1 MLKKLVAL
9 CVCFCLSISG
19 ASSLSFALTQTATP
33 TPATTLSPLVPET
46 TSSVGT
52 STSPEATTTPIT
64 TSAEATIAQSAIAP
78 TPVDSTLKGVWVST
92 VYNLDYPSKGTVD
105 SATLKKEADA
115 ILNHVQAMG
124 MNAVFL
130 QIRPTGD
137 ALYKS
142 DVYPWSKYLTGK
154 QGVAPQ
160 NDFDPLAYWVESAH
174 MRGLTLHAWLNPY
187 RVTNDAVKAT
197 EDPFKALSDKN
208 PAKLNPSLVVR
219 YTDGKLF
226 YNPGLPQVRE
236 MIVKEVVSIISRYQV
251 DGIHFDDYFYPGA
264 DFKDGE
270 AYKLYG
276 AGMSLD
282 DWRRDNN
289 NQLIRSVYQAIKT
302 TKPNVQFGVSP
313 AGIWANKKNQPEGSE
328 TTGNESYYS
337 HYADT
342 RRWVKEGVLDYIMP
356 QIYWHIGFAV
366 ADYSKLLNWWQ
377 NVTSGTNVK
386 LYIGL
391 AAYRSGDKVATSPWS
406 GDDEIIRQ
414 LNLNRV
420 STGVSG
426 SVFFRYKFFVTRPSL
441 DQAVRTFYGNL
452 STNGTKVPLI
462 QGPIGISNPARD
474 FTTNYQNYYV
484 SGVSDANFPLY
495 LNGVIVTNRSPRGYF
510 GVFVPLKIGTNRLVF
525 TQGAKSITRVIT
537 RGGTSTSA
545 SISTSGGTT
554 TKPGTATPAK
564 PALEIV
570 IVKTSTFP
578 QSPEFWL
585 PGETV
590 TLSCVA
596 PVGAAVTATVGGQAV
611 NLVPKTKGPATSK
624 IVHTT
629 YSAAFKM
636 PLLPLGIKSN
646 NLGAPIYTM
655 VYNGNYLTQNAP
667 GTLEVVSKES
677 PYTAEVVS
685 EDIDTF
691 FYANTSKGAAY
702 LLSKGMQDAVT
713 ARTGNMLRIG
723 SGKWVRASEVN
734 IINEPLAILNVVTGA
749 NYQMGEKY
757 DILEL
762 KMTKPMAV
770 SGSLSAGKLVID
782 IANTTLPPVVMLPQG
797 SLATTATNLA
807 NGNRAQYEFSFT
819 PSAGL
824 NGYYVE
830 KTSDG
835 VKVYLKRPVKIMG
848 GDLPL
853 TGISVLIDPGHGG
866 KDPGALGILGV
877 LYAEKHINLATSIQ
891 LRNYLQSLGATVYMT
906 RDRDVDLSLQE
917 RLRISYKIK
926 PDMFISMHA
935 NSIGPDVNI
944 TNTIGFSVH
953 YKDEVAKTLA
963 NKVQNQVIN
972 ALFRKSRGVKVDNFY
987 VVRGTWAPSILLE
1000 TGFVPNP
1007 IEFDWLTDSKT
1018 QAQLAKEISN
1028 GILAFFTN
1036 Y

>member
-9 CVCFCLSISG
+9 CLSVCLSISG
-19 ASSLSFALTQTATP
+19 ASSLSFALGSTVASA
-33 TPATTLSPLVPET
+33 PATTLGPLVPEPT
-46 TSSVGT
+46 TQPVPVPT
-52 STSPEATTTPIT
+52 
-64 TSAEATIAQSAIAP
+64 AQ
-78 TPVDSTLKGVWVST
+78 VDASLKGVWVST

-105 SATLKKEADA
+105 SAILKKEADA
-115 ILNHVQAMG
+115 ILDHVKEMG
-124 MNAVFL
+124 LNAVFL

-142 DVYPWSKYLTGK
+142 DIYPWSKYLTGK
-154 QGVAPQ
+154 QGVAPL

-197 EDPFKALSDKN
+197 DDPFKALSDKN

-276 AGMSLD
+276 SGMSLD

-289 NQLIRSVYQAIKT
+289 NQLIRSVNQAIKET
-302 TKPNVQFGVSP
+302 RPNIQFGVSP
-313 AGIWANKKNQPEGSE
+313 AGIWANKTSLPEGSE
-328 TTGNESYYS
+328 TTGNQSYYS

-342 RRWVKEGVLDYIMP
+342 RKWVKEGIIDYIMP

-366 ADYSKLLNWWQ
+366 ADYYKLLNWWKD
-377 NVTSGTNVK
+377 VTAGTNVK

-391 AAYRSGDKVATSPWS
+391 AAYRSGDKDPLSAWS

-420 STGVSG
+420 TAGVSG

-452 STNGTKVPLI
+452 GSAGTNVPII
-462 QGPIGISNPARD
+462 QGPIGISNPAKD

-484 SGVSDANFPLY
+484 SGVSDPNFPLY
-495 LNGVIVTNRSPRGYF
+495 MNGVIVSNRSPRGYF
-510 GVFVPLKIGTNRLVF
+510 GVFVPLKMGANRLVF
-525 TQGAKSITRVIT
+525 TQGTKSITRVIN

-545 SISTSGGTT
+545 SITTAGGST
-554 TKPGTATPAK
+554 TKPAVPAQAK
-564 PALEIV
+564 PALEAV

-578 QSPEFWL
+578 QVSQLWMPDEA
-585 PGETV
+585 V

-596 PVGAAVTATVGGQAV
+596 PVGAQVTATVDGQII
-611 NLVPKTKGPATSK
+611 NLVAKTKGIANPK

-629 YSAAFKM
+629 FSTSFKM
-636 PLLPLGIKSN
+636 PALAAGIKN
-646 NLGAPIYTM
+646 KNLGQPIYTM
-655 VYNGNYLTQNAP
+655 VYNGNNYSQSAP
-667 GTLEVVSKES
+667 GNLEVVSKES
-677 PYTAEVVS
+677 PYAVEVLT
-685 EDIDTF
+685 EDTDTF
-691 FYANTSKGAAY
+691 ISSNTSKGAAY
-702 LLSKGMQDAVT
+702 LLSKGMKDVVT
-713 ARTGNMLRIG
+713 GKTDSMLRIG
-723 SGKWVRASEVN
+723 SGKWVRASEVKLTH
-734 IINEPLAILNVVTGA
+734 EPLALLNVITNA
-749 NYQMGEKY
+749 SYQISEKY
-757 DILEL
+757 DVIEL
-762 KMTKPMAV
+762 KMTKPAAV
-770 SGSLSAGKLVID
+770 SSSLSAGKLIID
-782 IANTTLPPVVMLPQG
+782 IASTSLPPSIALPQG
-797 SLATTATNLA
+797 ALVSSSKVLV
-807 NGNRAQYEFSFT
+807 NGIRGQYELTFATVGS
-819 PSAGL
+819 L

-830 KTSDG
+830 KTMEG
-835 VKVYLKRPVKIMG
+835 VKIYLKRPVRLLG
-848 GDLPL
+848 GNLPL
-853 TGISVLIDPGHGG
+853 TGVTVLIDPGHGG
-866 KDPGALGILGV
+866 KDPGALGILGT
-877 LYAEKHINLATSIQ
+877 LYAEKHINLATSIR
-891 LRNYLQSLGATVYMT
+891 LRDYLQSLGATVSMT
-906 RDRDVDLSLQE
+906 RDRDIDLSLQE
-917 RLRISYKIK
+917 RLRMSYKLK

-944 TNTIGFSVH
+944 TNTVGFSVH

-963 NKVQNQVIN
+963 QKVQNQVIN
-972 ALFRKSRGVKVDNFY
+972 TLFRKNRGVKVDNFY

-1007 IEFDWLTDSKT
+1007 IEFDWLTDNKT
-1018 QAQLAKEISN
+1018 QDQLAKEISQ
-1028 GILAFFTN
+1028 GVLAFFAN